1 MAELMKHRAADSSK
15 RYRILSEKFIK
26 KYGFDTSGY
35 DVIRGWRADA
45 SYFYITKAF
54 VRDEIDIDILQE
66 LFTLGDLG
74 IQYCLKSEKSFQCL
88 REEKNSLLKVDF
100 TEFNKRYTERD
111 RSARM
116 RMKEL
121 INSDKNR
128 VEKVFSSMI

>member
-26 KYGFDTSGY
+26 KYG
-35 DVIRGWRADA
+35 
-45 SYFYITKAF
+45 
-54 VRDEIDIDILQE
+54 
-66 LFTLGDLG
+66 
-74 IQYCLKSEKSFQCL
+74 SEKSFQCL